1 MDFQEYPKCLYRD
14 GTPESEYVVVFSAE
28 EEEASE
34 FLPLGA
40 SVQSDPPK
48 DFEEAPKR
56 KPGRPK
62 KV

>member
-14 GTPESEYVVVFSAE
+14 GKPESEYVIVFSAE

-34 FLPLGA
+34 FLPLGTA
-40 SVQSDPPK
+40 
-48 DFEEAPKR
+48 EEPKR